1 MPSGAANVIYTIDRY
16 WSPAVV
22 DKKRHRRRNAVP
34 PEPEGRAKVFW
45 TGRSQAVRLP
55 RAFRVAT
62 REVSV
67 RRRGEAL
74 VLEPVQTERDENG
87 WPLAFWALAG
97 AAPAFDVGDRR
108 RPHERKNALDE

>member
-1 MPSGAANVIYTIDRY
+1 MVRS
-16 WSPAVV
+16 
-22 DKKRHRRRNAVP
+22 KERRRKASVP
-34 PEPEGRAKVFW
+34 ELRGRAKVFW

-67 RRRGEAL
+67 RRQGGAL
-74 VLEPVQTERDENG
+74 VLEPVESERDGNG

-97 AAPAFDVGDRR
+97 SAPAFDVGERR
-108 RPHERKNALDE
+108 TPHERGDLLGR

>member
-1 MPSGAANVIYTIDRY
+1 VAEP
-16 WSPAVV
+16 
-22 DKKRHRRRNAVP
+22 KRRRRRKEASS
-34 PEPEGRAKVFW
+34 EPQGRAKVFW

-67 RRRGEAL
+67 RRQGEAI
-74 VLEPVQTERDENG
+74 VLEPVEAERDGNG

-97 AAPAFDVGDRR
+97 SAPAFDVGDRR
-108 RPHERKNALDE
+108 TPHERNDALDE

>member
-1 MPSGAANVIYTIDRY
+1 VAKPKG
-16 WSPAVV
+16 
-22 DKKRHRRRNAVP
+22 HGRRRSST
-34 PEPEGRAKVFW
+34 PEPQGRAKVFW

-67 RRRGEAL
+67 RRQGGAL
-74 VLEPVQTERDENG
+74 VLEPVQSERDENG

-97 AAPAFDVGDRR
+97 SAPAFDVGDRR
-108 RPHERKNALDE
+108 MPHERDDVLDE